1 MAHLTCRSP
10 ILSCSNYLHT
20 KLLAERSFSKGK
32 TLVSLKQKNT
42 MAGKVIKRLICIT
55 FWNFMF
61 VHPYSVGIYGI
72 LSHCQFLQ
80 LCHKI
85 SLIKV
90 AFYVIKVKNIHSWSL
105 SEPWDPWGEVNLSS
119 IHYVIRWGEAELY
132 LYQNWLQW
140 FTVSSPPSALMLQ
153 SSCVR

>member
-1 MAHLTCRSP
+1 MKSPKFRGFFQPACLLHPAWLLDRLEYTHTHMAHLTCRSP

-20 KLLAERSFSKGK
+20 KLLVERSFSKGK

-90 AFYVIKVKNIHSWSL
+90 AYNVWKIGMHGVLWDDEKLSYVH
-105 SEPWDPWGEVNLSS
+105 
-119 IHYVIRWGEAELY
+119 HVIR
-132 LYQNWLQW
+132 
-140 FTVSSPPSALMLQ
+140 Q
-153 SSCVR
+153 SKAS